1 MRTIT
6 LHIEA
11 ADLPEGV
18 HGFSGMDAEKPGTFY
33 IAINAANTAKKQEE
47 TFIHEMLHI
56 WRGDHDKGGQMT
68 LQEFEKLERQ
78 THTAAR
84 DYCRREGK

>member
-33 IAINAANTAKKQEE
+33 IAINAAHPPERQEE
-47 TFIHEMLHI
+47 AFIHEMLHI
-56 WRGDHDKGGQMT
+56 WRRDHEKGGKMT
-68 LQEFEKLERQ
+68 LQEFRQMERR
-78 THTAAR
+78 THDAAR